1 MTKQTNLE
9 ENKMRKR
16 FAGMIVGLLVFAL
29 LAGCETVKPS
39 SGDADKDKTGKKDEK
54 PLVETLRPT
63 LTEAEKI
70 NLADPILDRMLKGI
84 NKGDYTLYSG
94 NFFKGLK
101 DQVKEK
107 DFKTLND
114 DLKKQIGEYKSRK
127 FMDILNKKLVDI
139 FVWKAKFTKTD
150 EDVMIRL
157 FLIEDEG
164 QYKVSS
170 FSISPF

>member
-1 MTKQTNLE
+1 M
-9 ENKMRKR
+9 
-16 FAGMIVGLLVFAL
+16 
-29 LAGCETVKPS
+29 
-39 SGDADKDKTGKKDEK
+39 
-54 PLVETLRPT
+54 ETLRPT
-63 LTEAEKI
+63 LTEAEKV
-70 NLADPILDRMLKGI
+70 NLAEAMVDRMLNGI
-84 NKGDYTLYSG
+84 NKDDYALYSG

-107 DFKTLND
+107 DFKALND

-139 FVWKAKFTKTD
+139 FLLKAKFTKTD
-150 EDVMIRL
+150 EDVLIRL

>member
-1 MTKQTNLE
+1 
-9 ENKMRKR
+9 MRKTVN
-16 FAGMIVGLLVFAL
+16 GIIVILFVSVLLV
-29 LAGCETVKPS
+29 GCETTNPS
-39 SGDADKDKTGKKDEK
+39 AGDADKDKVEKKDEK
-54 PLVETLRPT
+54 QVVETLRPT
-63 LTEAEKI
+63 LSEDEKI
-70 NLADPILDRMLKGI
+70 ALAEPIVDGMLKGV
-84 NKGDYTLYSG
+84 NKDNYALYVG
-94 NFFKGLK
+94 NFYKGLK
-101 DQVKEK
+101 EQVKEK

-114 DLKKQIGEYKSRK
+114 DLKKQVGEYKSRK
-127 FMDILNKKLVDI
+127 FIGMLNKKLVDI

>member
-1 MTKQTNLE
+1 MEKS
-9 ENKMRKR
+9 KMSRR
-16 FAGMIVGLLVFAL
+16 FTGIIVGLLASAL
-29 LAGCETVKPS
+29 LAGCLTTKPS
-39 SGDADKDKTGKKDEK
+39 DADKDKAEKKDEK
-54 PLVETLRPT
+54 PLLETLRPS
-63 LTEAEKI
+63 LTETEKI
-70 NLADPILDRMLKGI
+70 NLAEPIVDKMLRGI
-84 NKGDYTLYSG
+84 NKDDYALYSD
-94 NFFKGLK
+94 NFYKGLK
-101 DQVKEK
+101 DQIKEK
-107 DFKTLND
+107 DFKALND

-164 QYKVSS
+164 KYKVSS

>member
-1 MTKQTNLE
+1 
-9 ENKMRKR
+9 MRKR
-16 FAGMIVGLLVFAL
+16 FTGMIVGLLAFVF
-29 LAGCETVKPS
+29 LAGCETTKPS
-39 SGDADKDKTGKKDEK
+39 SGDADKDKAEKKDEK

-70 NLADPILDRMLKGI
+70 NLAEAMVDRMLKGI
-84 NKGDYTLYSG
+84 NKDDYALYSG

-107 DFKTLND
+107 DFKALND

-139 FVWKAKFTKTD
+139 FLWKAKFTKTD
-150 EDVMIRL
+150 EDVLVRL

>member
-1 MTKQTNLE
+1 
-9 ENKMRKR
+9 MRKR
-16 FAGMIVGLLVFAL
+16 FTGMIVGLLVFAF
-29 LAGCETVKPS
+29 LAGCETTKPS
-39 SGDADKDKTGKKDEK
+39 SGDADKDKAEKKDEK
-54 PLVETLRPT
+54 QLVETLRPT

-70 NLADPILDRMLKGI
+70 NLAEAMVDRMLKGI
-84 NKGDYTLYSG
+84 NKDDYSLYSG

-107 DFKTLND
+107 DFKALND

-139 FVWKAKFTKTD
+139 FIWKAKFSKTD
-150 EDVMIRL
+150 EDVLVRL